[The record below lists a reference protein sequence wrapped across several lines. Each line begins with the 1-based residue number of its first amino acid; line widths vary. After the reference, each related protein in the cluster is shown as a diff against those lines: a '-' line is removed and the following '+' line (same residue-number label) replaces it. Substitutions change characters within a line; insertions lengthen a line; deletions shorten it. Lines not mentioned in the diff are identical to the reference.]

1 MRKALAILV
10 VLASASHCGRPE
22 WVIPRNGGSACMC
35 SMVCSCSVSKSAE
48 SQAERDR
55 CKDACDCEPCAGEK
69 KKSE

>member
-1 MRKALAILV
+1 MRKVLAILV

-35 SMVCSCSVSKSAE
+35 SMVCSCSVSKSEE

-55 CKDACDCEPCAGEK
+55 CKDACDCERCAGETK
-69 KKSE
+69 